1 MKDEELAELG
11 KERAA
16 DHYVVNYHCFLLG
29 SLRVHWVAKVF
40 VKVEK
45 CDVVADA
52 GEDVEHEA

>member
-1 MKDEELAELG
+1 MKDEQLAELG

-29 SLRVHWVAKVF
+29 SLRMYRVTKVF
-40 VKVEK
+40 VKVDE

-52 GEDVEHEA
+52 GEDVE